1 MGWKGKKQKVSTKKM
16 ILYTEKQLRDAY
28 HNHKILLKKNKI
40 DVPTLEEFRLIFEDY
55 YKDYYGGQGEQKKYI
70 N

>member
-1 MGWKGKKQKVSTKKM
+1 M

-28 HNHKILLKKNKI
+28 HNHKILLNKNKI
-40 DVPTLEEFRLIFEDY
+40 KVPTLEEFRLIFEDY
-55 YKDYYGGQGEQKKYI
+55 YKDYYGEHGEQKKHI

>member
-1 MGWKGKKQKVSTKKM
+1 M

-28 HNHKILLKKNKI
+28 QIHTILLKKKKI
-40 DVPTLEEFRLIFEDY
+40 RVPTLEEFRLIFEDY
-55 YKDYYGGQGEQKKYI
+55 YKNYYGGQGEQKKYI